1 MRVES
6 LNLPLPLQSRG
17 TLLTGQS
24 LRANE
29 TARFGSRFQYRCQML
44 DDASGRT
51 GGLASCRCHQFEKC
65 LALGSR
71 FMWRSL
77 IFVSVKRTCLKQLKR
92 WGILTRQKEK
102 KGGCR
107 QIKDKEGTA

>member
-1 MRVES
+1 
-6 LNLPLPLQSRG
+6 
-17 TLLTGQS
+17 
-24 LRANE
+24 
-29 TARFGSRFQYRCQML
+29 
-44 DDASGRT
+44 
-51 GGLASCRCHQFEKC
+51 
-65 LALGSR
+65 
-71 FMWRSL
+71 MWRSL